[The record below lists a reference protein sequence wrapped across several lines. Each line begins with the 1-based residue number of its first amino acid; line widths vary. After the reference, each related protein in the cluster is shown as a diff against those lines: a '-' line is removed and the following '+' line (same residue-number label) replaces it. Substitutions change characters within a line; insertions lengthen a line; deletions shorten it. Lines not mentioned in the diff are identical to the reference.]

1 MQVFLLQTEKQTT
14 PKKNGMN
21 YIGSENPCKKEVR
34 IMSKKVLIISTS
46 PRKGSNSDALADEF
60 AKGARDAGHEV
71 EKVSLIGKEIQFCR
85 GCLACQKTK
94 RCVIH
99 DDADK
104 IVQEKMLHA
113 DVLVFATPIYYY
125 EMSGQMKTL
134 LDRANPLFPSDYAFR
149 DVYLIATAAED
160 GDDIWARAAS
170 GLEGWIACF
179 PKSHLSGVIFGGN
192 ATETGT
198 ILGNPA
204 MQKAFDAGKAVQ

>member
-46 PRKGSNSDALADEF
+46 PRKGSNSDTLADEF
-60 AKGARDAGHEV
+60 AKGARNAGHEV

-134 LDRANPLFPSDYAFR
+134 LDRANPLYPSDYAFR

-160 GDDIWARAAS
+160 GDDVWARAAS

>member
-1 MQVFLLQTEKQTT
+1 M
-14 PKKNGMN
+14 
-21 YIGSENPCKKEVR
+21 

-60 AKGARDAGHEV
+60 AKGAMDAGNEV
-71 EKVSLIGKEIQFCR
+71 EKVSLIGKDIQFCR

-99 DDADK
+99 DDADT
-104 IVQEKMLHA
+104 IVQEKMLLA

-134 LDRANPLFPSDYAFR
+134 LDRANPLYPSDYAFR
-149 DVYLIATAAED
+149 DVYLIGTAAED
-160 GDDIWARAAS
+160 GDEVWARAAS

-198 ILGNPA
+198 IQGNPA
-204 MQKAFDAGKAVQ
+204 MKKAYDAGKAVQ